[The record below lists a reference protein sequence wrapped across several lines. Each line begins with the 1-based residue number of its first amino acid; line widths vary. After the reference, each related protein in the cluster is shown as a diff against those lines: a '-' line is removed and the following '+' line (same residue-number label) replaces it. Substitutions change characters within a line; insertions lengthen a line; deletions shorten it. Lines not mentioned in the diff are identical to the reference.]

1 MLTPVVS
8 CEGDEHAVCA
18 FNQALALSSQSK
30 TSEHGKLTPDKR
42 GKNFPFCGILSGD
55 PDVEVNEEVGRTG
68 CYDVGVP
75 EVDGIYELR
84 SWKEPGVESSVQHLL
99 TPGFLKSGLGGG
111 VLIAMQAKFLSA
123 LDDERIEAGCGQGG
137 SVFRATSSPAM
148 QLIEAR
154 VADIALMDIPVLI
167 LGETGTGKDVLA
179 RRLHAQSRR
188 SDGPFVKVRCSSLRP
203 GDLDRV
209 VAEIRDG
216 GTLLLDEVAEFGLD
230 CQARALESL
239 FEGSE
244 NPTNRLGV
252 ISTSSQ
258 DLGALMNAG
267 RLRQDVYYRL
277 SGVSLRL
284 PPLRN
289 RQEDIVP
296 IAEFFLD
303 RYSKLYERPRPHLN
317 PAFALRL
324 REYSWPGNIRELEN
338 AMKRVVALGEDGAVF
353 ADSTERPAG
362 SGSLAGT
369 GTHSLKQAARA
380 ASRRAERELIL
391 EVLSRTRWN
400 RKRAAEELQ
409 ISYKALLYKLKQIGL
424 EESAS

>member
-1 MLTPVVS
+1 
-8 CEGDEHAVCA
+8 
-18 FNQALALSSQSK
+18 
-30 TSEHGKLTPDKR
+30 
-42 GKNFPFCGILSGD
+42 
-55 PDVEVNEEVGRTG
+55 
-68 CYDVGVP
+68 
-75 EVDGIYELR
+75 
-84 SWKEPGVESSVQHLL
+84 
-99 TPGFLKSGLGGG
+99 
-111 VLIAMQAKFLSA
+111 
-123 LDDERIEAGCGQGG
+123 
-137 SVFRATSSPAM
+137 M

-154 VADIALMDIPVLI
+154 VSDIALIDMPVLI

-188 SDGPFVKVRCSSLRP
+188 SDGPFVKVRCSSLKP

-209 VAEIRDG
+209 VAEVHDC
-216 GTLLLDEVAEFGLD
+216 GTLLLDEIAEFGLD

-244 NPTNRLGV
+244 NPANRLGV

-258 DLGALMNAG
+258 DLGALMSAG

-277 SGVSLRL
+277 SGVLLRL
-284 PPLRN
+284 PPLRK
-289 RQEDIVP
+289 RQEDILP

-303 RYSKLYERPRPHLN
+303 RYSKLYERPRPQLD
-317 PAFALRL
+317 PALALRL
-324 REYSWPGNIRELEN
+324 RECSWPGNIRELEN
-338 AMKRVVALGEDGAVF
+338 AMKRMVALGEDGAVF
-353 ADSTERPAG
+353 ADSAERPAG
-362 SGSLAGT
+362 SGSLAGAA
-369 GTHSLKQAARA
+369 THSLKQAARA

>member
-1 MLTPVVS
+1 
-8 CEGDEHAVCA
+8 
-18 FNQALALSSQSK
+18 
-30 TSEHGKLTPDKR
+30 
-42 GKNFPFCGILSGD
+42 
-55 PDVEVNEEVGRTG
+55 
-68 CYDVGVP
+68 
-75 EVDGIYELR
+75 
-84 SWKEPGVESSVQHLL
+84 
-99 TPGFLKSGLGGG
+99 
-111 VLIAMQAKFLSA
+111 
-123 LDDERIEAGCGQGG
+123 
-137 SVFRATSSPAM
+137 M

-289 RQEDIVP
+289 RQEDILP